1 MNILNLGNVST
12 KTTLDINKVANENVK
27 GSSFKNFLTD
37 ALDKVNQ
44 LQIEAENYKK
54 LLATGQVEN
63 IHEVMIAAEKANIAM
78 QFTLAIR
85 NKVVDAYREIM
96 RMQI

>member
-1 MNILNLGNVST
+1 M
-12 KTTLDINKVANENVK
+12 KIN
-27 GSSFKNFLTD
+27 SFKFIDNDILHKQDISSKNDNKLEFDDYLKTSID
-37 ALDKVNQ
+37 NLNEI
-44 LQIEAENYKK
+44 QIKADNYRQ

-63 IHEVMIAAEKANIAM
+63 MHEVMIAAEKANIAL

-85 NKVVDAYREIM
+85 NKVIDAYKEIM